1 MAMAGVSAVAG
12 ALRRASQGPLLLLQ
26 RHRPGRRYNPEAM
39 MQATN
44 SRLVLSPSDLNDYV
58 ECPHLTTLALEVA
71 RGVRRRPHV
80 PEDHVDL
87 LRRKGE
93 EHEAAYLKELRTQG
107 RQVDEVVGTD
117 RWDFD
122 GSARA
127 TEEAMRAG
135 AEIIYQATFVLGD
148 WRGRADF
155 LERVD
160 QPTALGSWGY
170 EALDA
175 KLARAEK
182 PTYVLQ
188 LCFYTE
194 AIASIQHVTPVAMHV
209 LLGIGERRML
219 RHADF
224 AAYYRRVR
232 AGFLA
237 ALGRAA
243 ATEPYPVEHCALCE
257 FRQVCDERW
266 QQEDHLLLVA
276 GIRRGQ
282 VNHLRSAGLHT
293 LKQLARAP
301 AKPIPHVAPRTFET
315 LHDQAGLQLRRRT
328 TGNLPWHPLPAEP
341 GRGFERLPRPSSA
354 DVMFDI
360 EGDPFWEPA
369 RGLHFLF
376 GLLTH
381 DDGAWRYR
389 TIWAHDRAGERQ
401 AFEALVDFFHERLA
415 RYADMHVY
423 HYGAYE
429 PTALKQLMGVY
440 ATREDAMDALL
451 RREVFVDLHSV
462 VRQGLRAGVPGYSLK
477 EVEALPA
484 FCRQAHL
491 KNGTRAVLA
500 YEAWMATRAPARL
513 DEIAAYNEED
523 CRSTLMLRD
532 WLVEHRP
539 EGTAWDEGPDA
550 RPVDDDKQEADAERE
565 ELRQALLAGESA
577 GSPRWL
583 AAELLEYHR
592 REARP
597 AWWWFFARCQ
607 MSLDELVEDG
617 EAIGRLRPESR

>member
-1 MAMAGVSAVAG
+1 
-12 ALRRASQGPLLLLQ
+12 
-26 RHRPGRRYNPEAM
+26 

-58 ECPHLTTLALEVA
+58 ECAHLTTLALEVA

-93 EHEAAYLKELRTQG
+93 EHEAAYLAELRAKG
-107 RQVDEVVGTD
+107 RQVVDVIGAD

-122 GSARA
+122 SSARA
-127 TEEAMRAG
+127 TIEAMRAG

-155 LERVD
+155 LERID
-160 QPTALGSWGY
+160 QPTALGPWGY

-194 AIASIQHVTPVAMHV
+194 AIASIQQVTPSAMHV
-209 LLGIGERRML
+209 LLGIGERRTL

-224 AAYYRRVR
+224 DAYYRRVR
-232 AGFLA
+232 TGFLS

-257 FRQVCDERW
+257 FRDVCDERW
-266 QQEDHLLLVA
+266 KLEDHLALVA

-282 VNHLRSAGLHT
+282 VTRLRSAGIGT
-293 LKQLARAP
+293 LAQLAQAP
-301 AKPIPHVAPRTFET
+301 ATPVPHVAPHTLET
-315 LHDQAGLQLRRRT
+315 LHDQAGLQLHRRT
-328 TGNLPWHPLPAEP
+328 TGNLDWHPLPVEP
-341 GRGFERLPRPSSA
+341 GRGFERLPRSSSG

-376 GLLTH
+376 GLLTE
-381 DDGAWRYR
+381 DAGAWRYR

-415 RYADMHVY
+415 QRADMHVY

-429 PTALKQLMGVY
+429 PAALKQLMGVY
-440 ATREDAMDALL
+440 ATREDAVDALL
-451 RREVFVDLHSV
+451 RGEVFVDLHSV

-477 EVEALPA
+477 DVEALPA
-484 FCRQAHL
+484 FRRQSGVTS
-491 KNGTRAVLA
+491 GTRAVLA
-500 YEAWMATRAPARL
+500 RQVPGARGARGLLLDGHLERRGRATHPRLPLLPQSPQRRRLARDVPGLHRRQPAPPRVTRA
-513 DEIAAYNEED
+513 
-523 CRSTLMLRD
+523 RS
-532 WLVEHRP
+532 
-539 EGTAWDEGPDA
+539 
-550 RPVDDDKQEADAERE
+550 
-565 ELRQALLAGESA
+565 S
-577 GSPRWL
+577 
-583 AAELLEYHR
+583 
-592 REARP
+592 
-597 AWWWFFARCQ
+597 RC
-607 MSLDELVEDG
+607 V
-617 EAIGRLRPESR
+617 

>member
-1 MAMAGVSAVAG
+1 
-12 ALRRASQGPLLLLQ
+12 
-26 RHRPGRRYNPEAM
+26 
-39 MQATN
+39 MQTT
-44 SRLVLSPSDLNDYV
+44 SDRLVHSPSDLNDYV
-58 ECPHLTTLALEVA
+58 ECPHLTTLSLEVA
-71 RGVRRRPHV
+71 RGTRRRPHV
-80 PEDHVDL
+80 PEDHADL

-93 EHEAAYLKELRTQG
+93 EHEAAYLKELQAQG
-107 RQVDEVVGTD
+107 RPVVNVMSPD
-117 RWDFD
+117 PWDFTTP
-122 GSARA
+122 ARA

-135 AEIIYQATFVLGD
+135 AEIIYQATFGRGD

-155 LERVD
+155 LERID
-160 QPTALGSWGY
+160 QPTALGEWGY

-194 AIASIQHVTPVAMHV
+194 AIASIQRVTPNAMHV
-209 LLGIGERRML
+209 LLGIGERRTL

-237 ALGRAA
+237 ALAHAA
-243 ATEPYPVEHCALCE
+243 PTEPYRVEQCALCE

-293 LKQLARAP
+293 LKQLAQAP
-301 AKPIPHVAPRTFET
+301 ATPVPDVAARTFET

-328 TGNLPWHPLPAEP
+328 TGALDWHALPIEP
-341 GRGFERLPRPSSA
+341 GCGFEQLPRPTPG
-354 DVMFDI
+354 DVIFDI

-376 GLLTH
+376 GLLAREA
-381 DDGAWRYR
+381 DSGAWRYQ
-389 TIWAHDRAGERQ
+389 TIWAHDRAGERH
-401 AFEALVDFFHERLA
+401 ALERLVDLFHERLKEHP
-415 RYADMHVY
+415 DMHVY

-440 ATREDAMDALL
+440 ATREEGMDALL
-451 RREVFVDLHSV
+451 RRETFVDLHSV

-484 FCRQAHL
+484 FRRQAHL
-491 KNGTRAVLA
+491 KTGTRAVLA
-500 YEAWMATRAPARL
+500 YEEWMHTRADARL
-513 DEIAAYNEED
+513 EEIAAYNDED
-523 CRSTLMLRD
+523 CRATLALRD
-532 WLVEHRP
+532 WLIEHRP
-539 EGTAWDEGPDA
+539 EGAAWAEAPRRGRSTTAGKRPTLSAKRCA
-550 RPVDDDKQEADAERE
+550 RRCS
-565 ELRQALLAGESA
+565 R
-577 GSPRWL
+577 
-583 AAELLEYHR
+583 
-592 REARP
+592 
-597 AWWWFFARCQ
+597 ARCPRRRA
-607 MSLDELVEDG
+607 G
-617 EAIGRLRPESR
+617 